1 MGFLGIFSSHDIN
14 KGVER
19 FRSTPGANLVDVR
32 NPQEYAQ
39 GHIPGSINIPLP
51 ALDKAPSIIENKE
64 AEVFVYCLSGGRSR
78 QASAMLRHMGYEKVE
93 DLGGISNYR
102 GRVEK

>member
-19 FRSTPGANLVDVR
+19 FRSTPGASLVDVR